1 MELSYK
7 ILQKTTFEG
16 LWLFTETKATTKLYP
31 KQIFHIEFWVICF
44 AAYVATRFPMVE
56 ISRIKQVLAYKCKEN
71 STAFKMKAVRYYGY
85 VYVLKMSYCYNFICF
100 SVIKWVNKAMKGTD
114 EKQK

>member
-1 MELSYK
+1 MLN
-7 ILQKTTFEG
+7 KT
-16 LWLFTETKATTKLYP
+16 
-31 KQIFHIEFWVICF
+31 VSF

-85 VYVLKMSYCYNFICF
+85 VYVLLK
-100 SVIKWVNKAMKGTD
+100 V
-114 EKQK
+114 